1 MSMAG
6 QNGRIDGP
14 RRCPANRRK
23 RVVRSWT
30 KLRQG
35 SQYTDLVSCPRPTP
49 GQHQGTLARAVSFQR
64 CHSFIVTIF
73 RALPP
78 LAAARTSLGE
88 ESEWYTT
95 ATIKVAAVTN
105 FALFVTAGAT
115 KDRTAQEHPV
125 MTRTIA
131 PEAPPLDDR
140 ANRLRQAIEA
150 VNGILLGKEES
161 VRLAFS
167 CLLARGHL
175 LIEDLPGVGKTT
187 LAHALAAVTGARYQR
202 IQFTSDLLPADI
214 VGVSIYRR
222 DQETFEFHPGPIFA
236 ELVLADE
243 VNRATPKTQSAL
255 LEAMAEG
262 QVTVEGTTR
271 ALPEPF
277 FVVATQNPLDLVGT
291 FPLPDSQLDRFL
303 LSISLGFPDPRVER
317 QLLTSEDRKLLL
329 SKTRAVF
336 DTSDI
341 LRLQADCERVHVSD
355 ALLDYVQA
363 LLAETRNSRWFE
375 TGLSPR
381 AGIVL
386 LRCARSYAF
395 INDRNFATPADIQAV
410 FPALARHRMTVSHGM
425 EASVEEQITSM
436 LRQVEIP

>member
-1 MSMAG
+1 MSEPIATETTS
-6 QNGRIDGP
+6 
-14 RRCPANRRK
+14 PADRK
-23 RVVRSWT
+23 
-30 KLRQG
+30 
-35 SQYTDLVSCPRPTP
+35 
-49 GQHQGTLARAVSFQR
+49 
-64 CHSFIVTIF
+64 I
-73 RALPP
+73 
-78 LAAARTSLGE
+78 SLKH
-88 ESEWYTT
+88 
-95 ATIKVAAVTN
+95 AIAAVN
-105 FALFVTAGAT
+105 
-115 KDRTAQEHPV
+115 D
-125 MTRTIA
+125 
-131 PEAPPLDDR
+131 
-140 ANRLRQAIEA
+140 
-150 VNGILLGKEES
+150 ILLGKEGQ

-214 VGVSIYRR
+214 LGVSIYQRS
-222 DQETFEFHPGPIFA
+222 EEAFEFHPGPIFA

-262 QVTVEGTTR
+262 QVTVEGVTKP
-271 ALPEPF
+271 LPKPF

-303 LSISLGFPDPRVER
+303 LSITLGFPDPRVER
-317 QLLTSEDRKLLL
+317 RLLTSEDRAQVLE
-329 SKTRAVF
+329 KTPPVF
-336 DTSDI
+336 SPEEI
-341 LRLQADCERVHVSD
+341 LALQTDCERIHVSD

-381 AGIVL
+381 AGIAL
-386 LRCARSYAF
+386 LRCARAYAF
-395 INDRNFATPADIQAV
+395 TEDRDFATPEDIKAI
-410 FPALARHRMTVSHGM
+410 FLPLARHRITVSHGM
-425 EASVEEQITSM
+425 ETTVEDQIDAM